1 MSTVRRFGRTGYS
14 AARPVPRPRGW
25 KRLLAARWEIAAGL
39 VILTSASLI
48 TAEVFPTVANAAI
61 PTRSVGLCTGA
72 GATNCVID
80 GDTIRWAGHTIR
92 LEDIDAPEIRDFKC
106 SSELALGNQAT
117 ERLRELMGSPNIELI
132 RTGGRDEDRYGRKL
146 RVVSDG
152 QHSLGAILV
161 AEGLARPWDG
171 ARRSWCT

>member
-1 MSTVRRFGRTGYS
+1 MSTIRRFGRAGF
-14 AARPVPRPRGW
+14 RPTPRPRGW
-25 KRLLAARWEIAAGL
+25 RRVLAARWEIVAGL
-39 VILTSASLI
+39 VILTSASPI
-48 TAEVFPTVANAAI
+48 TAEVFPTVANAAL
-61 PTRSVGLCTGA
+61 PPRSVSLCAGA
-72 GATNCVID
+72 GATDCVVD
-80 GDTIRWAGHTIR
+80 GDTIRWAGQIIR

-106 SSELALGNQAT
+106 PSEQALGNRAT

-132 RTGGRDEDRYGRKL
+132 HTGGRDEDRYGRKL

-171 ARRSWCT
+171 ARRSWCG